1 MAGKFARMP
10 HSNPEPQKHP
20 NALDQTFDW
29 LGREFVMRRLDL
41 GDVAAPGNK
50 WYKLRLN
57 IERAERQPSRA
68 LLTFGGP
75 FSNHLLATARTCAEH
90 GLAAIGIVRGGE
102 VETPVMRACEAAGMT
117 LQPVSRAE
125 YGLKTDP
132 DYLHALREAWGN
144 PWIVPEGG
152 ANDLG
157 VHGAQDLY
165 STEDQTWDAILVPV
179 GTGTTLAGM
188 ALKSGGAAPIVGVSA
203 LKGVDHAAEVQALLA
218 RTVGDHEWAGEL
230 LRNTTWWTDAHE
242 GGFGKMSPE
251 LEAFLPAFQASTGI
265 PLDRVYTGKMM
276 LRLKRE
282 LERPASERLPA
293 LNGSGR
299 ILILHTGG
307 VDPLRKPGS
316 PA

>member
-1 MAGKFARMP
+1 MP
-10 HSNPEPQKHP
+10 PQESFPQKYL
-20 NALDQTFDW
+20 NALDQTFHW
-29 LGREFVMRRLDL
+29 LGRQFVMRRLDL

-50 WYKLRLN
+50 WFKLRLN
-57 IERAERQPSRA
+57 IERAQKQPSRTM
-68 LLTFGGP
+68 LTFGGP
-75 FSNHLLATARTCAEH
+75 FSNHLLATARACAEH
-90 GLAAIGIVRGGE
+90 ELGSIGIVRGGE

-125 YGLKTDP
+125 YALKTDP

-165 STEDQTWDAILVPV
+165 LPEDQTHDAILLPV

-188 ALKSGGAAPIVGVSA
+188 ALKSGGAAPMVGVSA

-218 RTVGDHEWAGEL
+218 RTVGDPEWAGEL
-230 LRNTTWWTDAHE
+230 LRNTIWWTDAHE
-242 GGFGKMSPE
+242 GGFGKMTPE
-251 LEAFLPAFQASTGI
+251 LEAFLPAFQDETGI
-265 PLDRVYTGKMM
+265 PLDRVYIGKMM
-276 LRLKRE
+276 LRLAKE
-282 LERPASERLPA
+282 LQRPAAERLPA

-307 VDPLRKPGS
+307 VNPLRKPGS

>member
-1 MAGKFARMP
+1 M
-10 HSNPEPQKHP
+10 E
-20 NALDQTFDW
+20 
-29 LGREFVMRRLDL
+29 
-41 GDVAAPGNK
+41 
-50 WYKLRLN
+50 
-57 IERAERQPSRA
+57 
-68 LLTFGGP
+68 
-75 FSNHLLATARTCAEH
+75 
-90 GLAAIGIVRGGE
+90 
-102 VETPVMRACEAAGMT
+102 ACRAAGMT

-125 YGLKTDP
+125 YRLKTDP

-188 ALKSGGAAPIVGVSA
+188 ALKSGGAAAIVGVSA
-203 LKGVDHAAEVQALLA
+203 LKGVDHPAEVQALLA
-218 RTVGDHEWAGEL
+218 RTVGDREWAGEL

>member
-1 MAGKFARMP
+1 MSR
-10 HSNPEPQKHP
+10 SCPEPQKYP

-29 LGREFVMRRLDL
+29 LGRSFVMRRLDL
-41 GDVAAPGNK
+41 GNVAAPGNK

-75 FSNHLLATARTCAEH
+75 FSNHLLATARACAEH

-125 YGLKTDP
+125 YALKTNP
-132 DYLHALREAWGN
+132 DYLHALRDAWDN

-165 STEDQTWDAILVPV
+165 LPEDQTWDAIFLPI

-188 ALKSGGAAPIVGVSA
+188 ALKSGGSAPIVGVSA
-203 LKGVDHAAEVQALLA
+203 LKGVDHATEVQTLLSH
-218 RTVGDHEWAGEL
+218 TVGDREWAGEL
-230 LRNTTWWTDAHE
+230 LRNVIWWTDAHE

-251 LEAFLPAFQASTGI
+251 LEAFLPTFQAATGI

-276 LRLKRE
+276 LRLSKE
-282 LERPASERLPA
+282 LQRPPAERLPA

-307 VDPLRKPGS
+307 IHPLRNPGS